1 MDVVVLGSLHYDIT
15 VSAPDRPRRGETL
28 MGFAWAPKFGGKGG
42 NQAVAAAAAGA
53 ETAMI
58 GAVGDDDFGHSLLAR
73 LGETG
78 VEASGVKIVPGG
90 KSGMSV
96 AIFDAE
102 GDYGAVVVS
111 GANLTLD
118 GARLEREATR
128 LRSAK
133 VLILQNEIPESA
145 NLRAAEQV
153 AAAGG
158 RVILNAAPAR
168 ETAQALLDRVD
179 ILVVN
184 AVEAEML
191 AGTAP
196 FEDLAGA
203 EAAGRVL
210 LGRCRAVIVT
220 AGGAGAV
227 YLDRDGLTL
236 AVPAEKVQVVSTH
249 GAGDCYVGT
258 LAARLTKGDT
268 IEAAM
273 IAAGHAAALL
283 VSGGVAGAA

>member
-28 MGFAWAPKFGGKGG
+28 MGHAWAPKFGGKGG
-42 NQAVAAAAAGA
+42 NQAVAAAAVGA
-53 ETAMI
+53 ATAMI
-58 GAVGDDDFGHSLLAR
+58 GAVGDDDFGRSLLAH
-73 LGETG
+73 LVETG
-78 VEASGVKIVPGG
+78 VEASGVRVVPGG

-96 AIFDAE
+96 AIFDAD

-118 GARLEREATR
+118 GTGIEAELGRLHA
-128 LRSAK
+128 AK

-145 NLRAAEQV
+145 NLRAAEAV

-168 ETAQALLDRVD
+168 DTAQALLDRVD
-179 ILVVN
+179 LLVVN

-203 EAAGRVL
+203 EEAARVL

-227 YLDRDGLTL
+227 YRDRQGIRH

-258 LAARLTKGDT
+258 LAARLTAGDT

-273 IAAGHAAALL
+273 GAAGHAAALL
-283 VSGGVAGAA
+283 VSGGA

>member
-53 ETAMI
+53 ATAMI
-58 GAVGDDDFGHSLLAR
+58 GAVGDDDFGRSLLAH
-73 LGETG
+73 LVDAG
-78 VEASGVKIVPGG
+78 VESSGVRVVPGG

-96 AIFDAE
+96 AIFDAD

-118 GARLEREATR
+118 GTSLEGELGR
-128 LRSAK
+128 LRAAK
-133 VLILQNEIPESA
+133 VLIIQNEIPESA
-145 NLRAAEQV
+145 NLHAAEVV

-168 ETAQALLDRVD
+168 DTAQALLDRVD
-179 ILVVN
+179 LLVVN

-203 EAAGRVL
+203 EAAAREL
-210 LGRCRAVIVT
+210 LARCRAVIVT

-227 YLDRDGLTL
+227 YCDRQGLCIP
-236 AVPAEKVQVVSTH
+236 VPAEKVQVVSTH

-258 LAARLTKGDT
+258 LAACLTRGDT
-268 IEAAM
+268 METAM

-283 VSGGVAGAA
+283 VSGGA

>member
-28 MGFAWAPKFGGKGG
+28 MGHAWAPKFGGKGG

-53 ETAMI
+53 ATAMI
-58 GAVGDDDFGHSLLAR
+58 GAVGDDDFGRSLLAH
-73 LGETG
+73 LAETG
-78 VEASGVKIVPGG
+78 VEASGVRVVPGG

-96 AIFDAE
+96 AIFDAD

-118 GARLEREATR
+118 GAGIEAELGRLQA
-128 LRSAK
+128 AK

-145 NLRAAEQV
+145 NLRAAEAV
-153 AAAGG
+153 AVAGG

-168 ETAQALLDRVD
+168 DTAQALLDRVD
-179 ILVVN
+179 LLVVN

-203 EAAGRVL
+203 VEAAQVL

-227 YLDRDGLTL
+227 YRDRQGLCIP
-236 AVPAEKVQVVSTH
+236 VPAEKVQVVSTH

-258 LAARLTKGDT
+258 LAARLTAGDT

-273 IAAGHAAALL
+273 GAAGHAAALL
-283 VSGGVAGAA
+283 VSGGA